1 MPAYQISVR
10 SRSTGAVLVV
20 TDRFRTLNVEHRT
33 NDISNL
39 ALGLTEDDPVTQY
52 LDESNDNL
60 DNIIEVRRSAPEY
73 GIDWYREYSGF
84 HRTAQ
89 RQITTGDHRIL
100 TSYSRGFLDLIKRR
114 SVRYYADTD
123 GSAKG
128 PAPAD
133 DVIKEY
139 VYENAG
145 AGATA
150 GTSPLRVT
158 NGVTPGLVVAP
169 NLGQAASYE
178 GAHAWR
184 NLLEAIRD
192 IGEGKSVDF
201 DVVWGGS
208 AAPLSWEFRTY
219 YPMLG
224 TDRRSGTAN
233 PVIFAPHFANM
244 QNPSHTRSRTEEVSS
259 VLVLGPG
266 EGPSR
271 DTTLRTS
278 THTTDSPYNLIELD
292 HNASSE
298 DREAALND
306 AGDGV
311 LHEKRPAISF
321 TFDVIQTPHTSYGK
335 HYFLG
340 DLVTAAFSRVG
351 GDIKIRA
358 VRLNASDDRETITLE
373 LEAVV

>member
-1 MPAYQISVR
+1 MPAYRLQVR
-10 SRSTGAVLVV
+10 SRSTGSVLVV

-39 ALGLTEDDPVTQY
+39 MLGLTEEDPITEY
-52 LDESNDNL
+52 LDEATENL
-60 DNIIEVRRSAPEY
+60 DNIIEVYRSAREY
-73 GIDWYREYSGF
+73 GIEWYLEYVGL

-128 PAPAD
+128 PGPAD
-133 DVIKEY
+133 DIIKAY

-145 AGATA
+145 GGATA
-150 GTSPLRVT
+150 GASPLRVT
-158 NGVTPGLVVAP
+158 NGVTPGLTVAP

-184 NLLEAIRD
+184 NLLETIRD
-192 IGEGKSVDF
+192 IGEVKSVDF

-208 AAPLSWEFRTY
+208 ASPLTWEFRTY
-219 YPMLG
+219 HPRLG
-224 TDRRSGTAN
+224 TDRRAGTAA
-233 PVIFAPHFANM
+233 PVVFAPHFANM

-266 EGPSR
+266 EGPLR

-278 THTTDSPYNLIELD
+278 IHTGDSPWNVIELD
-292 HNASSE
+292 HNASGE

-311 LHEKRPAISF
+311 LHEKRPNISF
-321 TFDVIQTPHTSYGK
+321 TFDVIQTPHTAYGK

-351 GDIKIRA
+351 GDLKIRA
-358 VRLNASDDRETITLE
+358 VRLNVSDDRETITLD
-373 LEAVV
+373 LEEVD